1 MFCVIMIYYAG
12 MTRTNFYTGETVYFP
27 NLLCITSQLEHQK
40 NRKDYNMSGKPR
52 TTGFISERLNTSKNI
67 SKKQPAVEVKEAY
80 LIWEG
85 DILTSVLF
93 CYVIEIW
100 LKNSKLTYFLPAS
113 NVEWNLK

>member
-85 DILTSVLF
+85 DILTSVLL
-93 CYVIEIW
+93 CY
-100 LKNSKLTYFLPAS
+100 
-113 NVEWNLK
+113 